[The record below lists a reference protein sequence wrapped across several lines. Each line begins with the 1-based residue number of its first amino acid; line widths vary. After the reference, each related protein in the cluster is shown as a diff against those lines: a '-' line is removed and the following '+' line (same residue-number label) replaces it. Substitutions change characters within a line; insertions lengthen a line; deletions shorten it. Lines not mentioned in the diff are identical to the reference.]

1 MAAGFERLLLK
12 KPPKGS
18 FVSAI
23 QQERL
28 KYLEKKRSKGGGGNV
43 QSSANR
49 IDLKSLNTTNNHTFM
64 AIQDVKDNI

>member
-28 KYLEKKRSKGGGGNV
+28 KYLEKKRSKGGGGI
-43 QSSANR
+43 SSHPQTES
-49 IDLKSLNTTNNHTFM
+49 I
-64 AIQDVKDNI
+64 

>member
-12 KPPKGS
+12 KTPKGS

-28 KYLEKKRSKGGGGNV
+28 KYLEKKRSKGGGDF

>member
-28 KYLEKKRSKGGGGNV
+28 KYLEKKRSKGGGV
-43 QSSANR
+43 PVIRKQNR
-49 IDLKSLNTTNNHTFM
+49 SKKSKYY
-64 AIQDVKDNI
+64 Q